1 MWHNWARTKRC
12 HWRIR
17 IIVWS
22 VRRLDKE
29 VLKTRIENFVCWRK
43 TSMKNWNY
51 CHEPCSTEIGLWLR
65 RWKKANELNQTICI
79 KEARTQITQPINGT
93 QWCPSAKH
101 SMHLFFLITWSVLHL
116 SGPTMAAPVA
126 VSWCHQDRVSQ
137 THRHAWRPAT
147 RSPWQYRA
155 AAPENL
161 DARPTS
167 VLGQVDTVGPK
178 AWAAANLRLILTEG
192 QVGPAHL
199 VQVSRDQVARAL
211 VQVVRRHEQGPY
223 TIFVPTV
230 MIHETGMRRSSSARW
245 ANSCWLAQYGTRAIR
260 ASASARAG
268 GHAHGLATLHGT
280 RWRSDAATP
289 ADGPDALSR
298 MDTGAQLKP
307 HSGPSAGSD
316 HSNDSLPASLLVSPS
331 HWSRWGPGPSKTTG
345 RRQRLDNFKP
355 AKSPGPAARGLGL
368 GSSGQNSSFKQ
379 GTFRRGTQAG
389 TVNHESWMA
398 AALTRFKLARYRRL
412 YPVHSWTRKWGRF

>member
-1 MWHNWARTKRC
+1 M
-12 HWRIR
+12 
-17 IIVWS
+17 
-22 VRRLDKE
+22 
-29 VLKTRIENFVCWRK
+29 
-43 TSMKNWNY
+43 
-51 CHEPCSTEIGLWLR
+51 
-65 RWKKANELNQTICI
+65 
-79 KEARTQITQPINGT
+79 
-93 QWCPSAKH
+93 
-101 SMHLFFLITWSVLHL
+101 
-116 SGPTMAAPVA
+116 
-126 VSWCHQDRVSQ
+126 
-137 THRHAWRPAT
+137 
-147 RSPWQYRA
+147 
-155 AAPENL
+155 
-161 DARPTS
+161 
-167 VLGQVDTVGPK
+167 GQQ
-178 AWAAANLRLILTEG
+178 LL
-192 QVGPAHL
+192 
-199 VQVSRDQVARAL
+199 ARA
-211 VQVVRRHEQGPY
+211 VRDPGHPSQCQCQGRGSRPW
-223 TIFVPTV
+223 PCNP
-230 MIHETGMRRSSSARW
+230 AW
-245 ANSCWLAQYGTRAIR
+245 NSV
-260 ASASARAG
+260 
-268 GHAHGLATLHGT
+268 TL
-280 RWRSDAATP
+280 ATP